1 MVVKSARGD
10 IHVLLQVNSLDELYD
25 DVPPDESEDHFDIVV
40 IVLLSTIVAS
50 ILGCLTTI
58 LLIIGVSRKSSLFFL
73 PWLIWHM
80 LEILGS
86 VASGSEILTS
96 SCQLQSG
103 TVIYFEGH

>member
-58 LLIIGVSRKSSLFFL
+58 LLILGVSRKSSLLFL
-73 PWLIWHM
+73 PWLVWHM

-86 VASGSEILTS
+86 VASGN
-96 SCQLQSG
+96 G
-103 TVIYFEGH
+103 GDTVCCL